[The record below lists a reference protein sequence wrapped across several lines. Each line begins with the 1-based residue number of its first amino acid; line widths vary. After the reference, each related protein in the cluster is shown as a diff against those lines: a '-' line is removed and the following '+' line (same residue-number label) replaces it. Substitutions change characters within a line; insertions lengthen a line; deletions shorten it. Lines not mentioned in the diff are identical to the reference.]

1 MNFPLISLKITHN
14 TKEQVASV
22 FAYESSFLSHCA
34 KYTASCQN
42 PPSREQRVWHFFGKY
57 LQRKSAFYLLLFSG
71 LLFVFPVD
79 PSFSAEAQTM
89 RTFIATAYYS
99 PLPDQENYYLGSYEK
114 DKRLNGGGER
124 AADGTPVY
132 AGMIAAPKTYPFG
145 TKIELE
151 GLGVVAVHDRGGAI
165 VAAEDGRHA
174 YDRIDIWMGHG
185 DEALKRTIA
194 WGKRE
199 LLGKIVDAQTAV
211 DVNLEQIVDAAPKV
225 LDVARKKLRALG
237 YEKTGQDMAS
247 MIMQFQLDH
256 GVIAHAGEAGAGNY
270 GPKTTRALAEAYER
284 LMASSPALATATT
297 GDQQDMMARHHEV
310 SARSVSV
317 QSLSPKERAEQIQT
331 VDVGKSGP

>member
-114 DKRLNGGGER
+114 DKRLNGG
-124 AADGTPVY
+124 
-132 AGMIAAPKTYPFG
+132 
-145 TKIELE
+145 
-151 GLGVVAVHDRGGAI
+151 
-165 VAAEDGRHA
+165 
-174 YDRIDIWMGHG
+174 
-185 DEALKRTIA
+185 
-194 WGKRE
+194 
-199 LLGKIVDAQTAV
+199 
-211 DVNLEQIVDAAPKV
+211 
-225 LDVARKKLRALG
+225 
-237 YEKTGQDMAS
+237 
-247 MIMQFQLDH
+247 
-256 GVIAHAGEAGAGNY
+256 
-270 GPKTTRALAEAYER
+270 
-284 LMASSPALATATT
+284 
-297 GDQQDMMARHHEV
+297 
-310 SARSVSV
+310 
-317 QSLSPKERAEQIQT
+317 
-331 VDVGKSGP
+331 